1 MKDKNIERYF
11 EAILDLESDHM
22 LSLPEDL
29 PRFKNGRIYWEAAEK
44 FSTSEF
50 EQALAYFRQQRDN
63 ANYYIES
70 IYVLI
75 GAKNLLK
82 KSQDSED
89 ASSI

>member
-1 MKDKNIERYF
+1 MPYEKHARYF
-11 EAILDLESDHM
+11 DFLLEIESEH
-22 LSLPEDL
+22 LLCLPANL
-29 PRFKNGRIYWEAAEK
+29 PRFKNGSIQWEAAET

-50 EQALAYFRQQRDN
+50 EQALAHFRQQRDD
-63 ANYYIES
+63 ANFYIES

-89 ASSI
+89 ESSI

>member
-1 MKDKNIERYF
+1 MKESAMKEKNIERYF

-29 PRFKNGRIYWEAAEK
+29 PRFKNGRIYWEAAET

-50 EQALAYFRQQRDN
+50 EQALAYFRQRRDED
-63 ANYYIES
+63 NYYIES
-70 IYVLI
+70 IHVLI

-82 KSQDSED
+82 ET
-89 ASSI
+89 

>member
-1 MKDKNIERYF
+1 MNDKNLERYF

-29 PRFKNGRIYWEAAEK
+29 PRFKNGRIYWEPVET

-50 EQALAYFRQQRDN
+50 EQALAYFRQQRDES
-63 ANYYIES
+63 NYYIES
-70 IYVLI
+70 IHVLI

-82 KSQDSED
+82 ET
-89 ASSI
+89 